1 MTERERWIVYP
12 LLFLALGSAL
22 RDKMLKQTSSDRIL
36 CQQLMVLDRNG
47 QPAAVIEENRL
58 QLLGA
63 SSQLGVQ
70 GAVQAHSVN
79 ADGLFQQGQP
89 IVGSFQQLLQW
100 MIQTGLVQPRP
111 GAAAPQQAPAPETP
125 APPI

>member
-1 MTERERWIVYP
+1 
-12 LLFLALGSAL
+12 
-22 RDKMLKQTSSDRIL
+22 MLKQTSSDRIL

-47 QPAAVIEENRL
+47 QPAVVIEENRL

-100 MIQTGLVQPRP
+100 MVQTGLVQPRP
-111 GAAAPQQAPAPETP
+111 GAAAPQQAPATETP